1 MEPQEDTNQG
11 QRDPGMYPNPTFSGR
26 LTDGQQVRLPHLLG
40 RKPCHLRGMHDL
52 CVERPFCYD
61 CTRIGPVLK
70 LIIEDDEGR
79 KTVVPFVRDE
89 ITIGRQEGNTI
100 RLTERNVSRRH
111 ARLVRLNGHV
121 VVEDLGSYNGTRING
136 ERIAGQSPLSEG
148 DLIQIGD
155 YDLALQAEGANAVGA
170 ITTKVPARRQEPE
183 PEPDEP
189 ARSARDED
197 EAAGGGGDEND
208 HTPPSQGSADK
219 RRNSTSII
227 RLDHVEAD
235 RPRKLE
241 DIPTHDAPRLVVLS
255 PDELRGQEFACIRTE
270 LRIGRTDDNDIAL
283 DHRSLSRTHAKL
295 VREANGEWRVI
306 DMQSANGMTV
316 NGESY
321 AQASLG
327 SGDIVELGHV
337 KLRFLL
343 AGDAADEAEDSEPPS
358 GSKVKFI
365 LPPII
370 ALALG
375 IGGFFI
381 WNMTQAPGANPQQ
394 PVQDP
399 PVVAQNTNTP
409 PKPPPEVEPAPPTE
423 QANTKPPETPPTPPT
438 PAKPTLDELMAST
451 RKALAAQNLDEAE
464 STVAEMASAG
474 SLTKEAKA
482 LVEEVKAERAFKTQ
496 LDAAEKALA
505 EGDLGKAR
513 GPIEAA
519 SGSKAFSKRHGEL
532 KAQFAKLT
540 AEAEAAA
547 KQQAAAVTPPPEVKP
562 VGGKE
567 PVVVKSNSEQLDEKT
582 KKLIDQAKG
591 HIKKAKYREALA
603 AADECIAIDDLNPD
617 CQLMLGIAWAR
628 LNDLSKGAKH
638 YRKFLEL
645 APPDHS
651 FRPGVEAQL
660 QAYDESLKAKP
671 K

>member
-1 MEPQEDTNQG
+1 M
-11 QRDPGMYPNPTFSGR
+11 
-26 LTDGQQVRLPHLLG
+26 
-40 RKPCHLRGMHDL
+40 
-52 CVERPFCYD
+52 
-61 CTRIGPVLK
+61 LK

-358 GSKVKFI
+358 GSKMKFI

-381 WNMTQAPGANPQQ
+381 WNMTQTPGANPQQ

-399 PVVAQNTNTP
+399 PVVAQNNTP
-409 PKPPPEVEPAPPTE
+409 PKPPPEVDPAPPTE
-423 QANTKPPETPPTPPT
+423 QADTKPPETPPTP
-438 PAKPTLDELMAST
+438 AKPSLNELMEST
-451 RKALAAQNLDEAE
+451 RKALAAQDLDQAEA
-464 STVAEMASAG
+464 TAAQMASVG

-482 LVEEVKAERAFKTQ
+482 LAEEVKAERAFKPQ

-519 SGSKAFSKRHGEL
+519 AGSKTFSKRHGEL

-540 AEAEAAA
+540 AEAETAA
-547 KQQAAAVTPPPEVKP
+547 KQAAAANTPPEGKP

-567 PVVVKSNSEQLDEKT
+567 PLVVKSNSEQLDEKT
-582 KKLIDQAKG
+582 TKLINRAKEL
-591 HIKKAKYREALA
+591 IKTKKYSDALSVA
-603 AADECIAIDDLNPD
+603 EECVSIDDLNPD
-617 CQLMLGIAWAR
+617 CQLMLGITWAR
-628 LNDLSKGAKH
+628 LEEMDKGAKH

-645 APPDHS
+645 APPEHAY
-651 FRPGVEAQL
+651 RGGVEAQL
-660 QAYDESLKAKP
+660 KAYDDSVKTKP
-671 K
+671 KK

>member
-1 MEPQEDTNQG
+1 M
-11 QRDPGMYPNPTFSGR
+11 
-26 LTDGQQVRLPHLLG
+26 
-40 RKPCHLRGMHDL
+40 
-52 CVERPFCYD
+52 
-61 CTRIGPVLK
+61 LK

-155 YDLALQAEGANAVGA
+155 YDLALQAEGANAIGA

-183 PEPDEP
+183 PEPNEP
-189 ARSARDED
+189 ARSSRDED
-197 EAAGGGGDEND
+197 EAGGGSGDEND
-208 HTPPSQGSADK
+208 HTPPSQDSADK

-295 VREANGEWRVI
+295 VREASGEWRVI

-343 AGDAADEAEDSEPPS
+343 AGDAADEGEDSEQPS
-358 GSKVKFI
+358 GSKLKFVV
-365 LPPII
+365 PPII

-381 WNMTQAPGANPQQ
+381 WNLTQNQGTNPQPGQ
-394 PVQDP
+394 TP
-399 PVVAQNTNTP
+399 PVVAQTATP
-409 PKPPPEVEPAPPTE
+409 PKPAVDPDPTPPPVEQPEA
-423 QANTKPPETPPTPPT
+423 KPPETPPTP
-438 PAKPTLDELMAST
+438 AKPSLEQLMAET
-451 RKALAAQNLDEAE
+451 RKALAAQDLDGAE
-464 STVAEMASAG
+464 TTAAQMASTG
-474 SLTKEAKA
+474 QLTKEAKT
-482 LVEEVKAERAFKTQ
+482 LGEEVKAERTYKTQ
-496 LDAAEKALA
+496 LDAAEKAL
-505 EGDLGKAR
+505 EDGDLDQAR
-513 GPIEAA
+513 GPIDSAA
-519 SGSKAFSKRHGEL
+519 GSKVFAKRHGEL
-532 KAQFAKLT
+532 KARFAKLT

-547 KQQAAAVTPPPEVKP
+547 QQAAATKPPPEVKP
-562 VGGKE
+562 AGGKE
-567 PVVVKSNSEQLDEKT
+567 QPVAKTPAEILDEQT
-582 KKLIDQAKG
+582 AELVKKSQALV
-591 HIKKAKYREALA
+591 KAGKYRDALN
-603 AADECIAIDDLNPD
+603 IAEQCAKKDTSNPD
-617 CQLMLGIAWAR
+617 CQLLMGITKAR
-628 LNDLSKGAKH
+628 LNEIDEGAKH

-645 APPDHS
+645 APANHPY
-651 FRPGVEAQL
+651 RKGVEAQL
-660 QAYDESLKAKP
+660 QTYDESKAK
-671 K
+671 

>member
-1 MEPQEDTNQG
+1 M
-11 QRDPGMYPNPTFSGR
+11 
-26 LTDGQQVRLPHLLG
+26 
-40 RKPCHLRGMHDL
+40 
-52 CVERPFCYD
+52 
-61 CTRIGPVLK
+61 LK

-183 PEPDEP
+183 PEPNEP
-189 ARSARDED
+189 ARSSRDED
-197 EAAGGGGDEND
+197 EAGGGGGDEND
-208 HTPPSQGSADK
+208 HTPPSQDSADK

-295 VREANGEWRVI
+295 VREATGEWRVI

-343 AGDAADEAEDSEPPS
+343 AGDAADEGDDSEQPS
-358 GSKVKFI
+358 GSKMKFV
-365 LPPII
+365 LPPIL

-381 WNMTQAPGANPQQ
+381 WNMVQGQGTNPQPGQ
-394 PVQDP
+394 NP
-399 PVVAQNTNTP
+399 PVATQPAQPATP
-409 PKPPPEVEPAPPTE
+409 PKTAVADPTPPVEQPET
-423 QANTKPPETPPTPPT
+423 QPPETPPA
-438 PAKPTLDELMAST
+438 PAKPSLDQLMAET
-451 RKALAAQNLDEAE
+451 RKALAAQDLDLAD
-464 STVAEMASAG
+464 STAAQMAAAG
-474 SLTKEAKA
+474 QLTKEAKA
-482 LVEEVKAERAFKTQ
+482 LGEEVKAERANKAQ

-505 EGDLGKAR
+505 DGDLEQAR
-513 GPIEAA
+513 GLIEAA
-519 SGSKAFSKRHGEL
+519 AGSKAFAKRHGEL
-532 KAQFAKLT
+532 KTRFAKLT
-540 AEAEAAA
+540 ADAEAAA
-547 KQQAAAVTPPPEVKP
+547 QQAAAAKTPPEVKP
-562 VGGKE
+562 AGGKE
-567 PVVVKSNSEQLDEKT
+567 QPVAKTPAEVLDEQT
-582 KKLIDQAKG
+582 AELVKKSQALV
-591 HIKKAKYREALA
+591 KAGKYRDALNVA
-603 AADECIAIDDLNPD
+603 EQCAKKDNSNPD
-617 CQLMLGIAWAR
+617 CQLLMGITKAR
-628 LNDLSKGAKH
+628 LNEIDEGAKH

-645 APPDHS
+645 APENHPY
-651 FRPGVEAQL
+651 RKGVEAQL
-660 QAYDESLKAKP
+660 KTYDEAKT